1 MSTPAP
7 SAMSRMLSGRPL
19 WPQRPTDGSTST
31 VLFRGRKVILY
42 FCVGGLTFAGA
53 MYGLTPPIG
62 AFPYQRLGNPHL
74 LYAISQAC
82 PPSCS
87 PLPQSRETGDS
98 SSPLS
103 RLCGRGAGG
112 EGTRRLL

>member
-31 VLFRGRKVILY
+31 VWFRGRKVILY

-53 MYGLTPPIG
+53 MYGLTPPIS
-62 AFPYQRLGNPHL
+62 AVPYQGLGNPHL
-74 LYAISQAC
+74 LYAISGTC
-82 PPSCS
+82 PPDLPVS
-87 PLPQSRETGDS
+87 PAGERSEAGARIA
-98 SSPLS
+98 
-103 RLCGRGAGG
+103 RLA
-112 EGTRRLL
+112 